1 MRLLALGLSS
11 PLAAV
16 ALFDAGRGYCT
27 ACLPAVRRVQGT
39 ADQGHAPGHHGSPR
53 CAHRCRARVDAPRWL
68 TCALPG
74 CRVPRLNPAR
84 LARCA
89 SPCCRPPGGDGL
101 AGERVAAA
109 PLLPSRP
116 ARLRARQAPQRR
128 AAGDDCVRQHAV
140 QGAAPTRRQ
149 ARGLL
154 PGRRCAPACPP
165 PCCWPSFPA
174 WHACHQLKLARSTC
188 CLASLCD
195 TMQARAWARAD
206 RSRVRHCGDALAGP
220 HTRSTLERV
229 PSLRLPW

>member
-1 MRLLALGLSS
+1 VRLLALGLSS

-165 PCCWPSFPA
+165 PCCCAFLPGMACVPPA
-174 WHACHQLKLARSTC
+174 QVGAIHMLPRLA
-188 CLASLCD
+188 
-195 TMQARAWARAD
+195 
-206 RSRVRHCGDALAGP
+206 VRHHAGAGVGKGRQIAGEALRRCPCGPSHALD
-220 HTRSTLERV
+220 S
-229 PSLRLPW
+229 